1 MAKAEFEETPEVT
14 ETESVEEVL
23 EEVPFVER
31 PCRDENE
38 HGAHYWGDGGPADFY
53 CEGRRRG

>member
-14 ETESVEEVL
+14 ETESVEEVV